1 MPEKVFKIR
10 MYGFGEL
17 ASEYKPHIAKKS
29 AAYYLNRVIKNDKE
43 ISKKLSKANYFPR
56 MKTLTPAMVEIIVE
70 LLGEPY

>member
-1 MPEKVFKIR
+1 MADKVFKIR

-29 AAYYLNRVIKNDKE
+29 AAYYLSRVIKNDAE
-43 ISKKLSKANYFPR
+43 ISEKLSKAKYHSR
-56 MKTLTPAMVEIIVE
+56 MKTLTPSMVSIIVE

>member
-29 AAYYLNRVIKNDKE
+29 AAYYLRRVIKNDVE
-43 ISKKLSKANYFPR
+43 FSEKLSKVKYYPN
-56 MKTLTPAMVEIIVE
+56 MKTLTPSMVSIIVE